1 MKTILVIGA
10 GRSAA
15 TMIKYLLDNAEDQD
29 WMVHVVDA
37 DISSA
42 KEKVN
47 GHKRAKCFEF
57 DATNKENRLVKIK
70 EADLVISMLPAHL
83 HLEVVKD
90 CIENKKHIITP
101 SYISEEVKAL
111 DSQAKEAGIMV
122 LNEMGLDPKIT
133 TKT

>member
-57 DATNKENRLVKIK
+57 
-70 EADLVISMLPAHL
+70 
-83 HLEVVKD
+83 
-90 CIENKKHIITP
+90 
-101 SYISEEVKAL
+101 
-111 DSQAKEAGIMV
+111 G
-122 LNEMGLDPKIT
+122 
-133 TKT
+133 